1 MLKDII
7 CLKVL
12 QVIQLIEWLGTR
24 WPAFGDWYRR
34 VFYDKMI
41 RSEAEKCSLRPGMKV
56 LHIGSGPLPM
66 TSISLSLIGF
76 SVVAVDFDLTA
87 IKEAKERVK
96 ELGLT
101 KRIKFVQADGADI
114 SSQGFDAVWISL
126 HVQTKEK
133 VLNKVYSDLKPGGKI
148 VFRNSRD
155 WLSLIYPQVDT
166 EQAFPQMDYISLK
179 QKIGKESI
187 VLKKPSLAVNS
198 KLPAAN

>member
-7 CLKVL
+7 YLKVL

-24 WPAFGDWYRR
+24 WPAFGNWYRR
-34 VFYDKMI
+34 AFYDKMI
-41 RSEAEKCSLRPGMKV
+41 RSEVEKCSLRPGMKV

-133 VLNKVYSDLKPGGKI
+133 VLNRVYSDLKSGGKI
-148 VFRNSRD
+148 VFRNSRG

-166 EQAFPQMDYISLK
+166 EQVFPQMDYISLK

-198 KLPAAN
+198 KLPAVN

>member
-7 CLKVL
+7 YLKVL

-24 WPAFGDWYRR
+24 WPAFGNWYRR
-34 VFYDKMI
+34 AFYDKMI
-41 RSEAEKCSLRPGMKV
+41 RSEVEKCSLRPGMKV

-126 HVQTKEK
+126 HVHTKEK
-133 VLNKVYSDLKPGGKI
+133 VLNRVYSDLKSGGKI
-148 VFRNSRD
+148 VFRNSRG

-166 EQAFPQMDYISLK
+166 EQVFSQMDYISLK

-198 KLPAAN
+198 KLPAVN